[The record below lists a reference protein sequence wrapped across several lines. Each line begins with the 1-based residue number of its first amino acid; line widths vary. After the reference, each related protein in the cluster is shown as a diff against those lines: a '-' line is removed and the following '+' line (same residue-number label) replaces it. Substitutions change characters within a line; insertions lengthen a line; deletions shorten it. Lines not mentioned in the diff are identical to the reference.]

1 MRPALNPALR
11 PLWRDG
17 QTLQLGLDPGR
28 AVVIEGVHPGLGRFL
43 LDLNG
48 RDPWAVAVAGG
59 PGFGIPA
66 VETERVLTLLHE
78 AGALVDRSCDEAIR
92 GELTTTER
100 DRLAPDLAAWSIV
113 DRDPTTAARTL
124 RRRTEATVQLV
135 GAGRVG
141 ATAARLL
148 AAAGIGRVQVVD
160 PEPARAGDVSP
171 GGLAAAG
178 AGASR
183 GAQVQQSVLEVSPS
197 MARRQ
202 RRPEGGASL
211 TVLCP
216 VDPAPERSVVEQ
228 LVTRGTPH
236 LVASVLENV
245 GTIGPLVLPG
255 RSPCLRCLDLHRTD
269 RDPRWPLLVAQL
281 SGRAP
286 ASYVAPCDVALAAA
300 VGAHAVL
307 AALAF
312 IDAPEADHPLA
323 GAVAELGPAGLGL
336 SRRTFVTHPTCGCRW
351 TDPLPDARHRSAA
364 ATMGA

>member
-1 MRPALNPALR
+1 VRPALNPALR
-11 PLWRDG
+11 QLWRDG

-28 AVVIEGVHPGLGRFL
+28 AVVVEGVHPGLGRFL

-48 RDPWAVAVAGG
+48 RDPWAVAVAAG
-59 PGFGIPA
+59 PAFGIPA
-66 VETERVLTLLHE
+66 EETERVLGLLNE

-92 GELTTTER
+92 DELTTTER

-148 AAAGIGRVQVVD
+148 AAAGVGRVQVVD
-160 PEPARAGDVSP
+160 AEPARAGDVSP
-171 GGLAAAG
+171 GGLAAADP
-178 AGASR
+178 GASR
-183 GAQVQQSVLEVSPS
+183 GAQVQQAVLAVSPS
-197 MARRQ
+197 MQ
-202 RRPEGGASL
+202 RRRHRPHVGTSL

-216 VDPAPERSVVEQ
+216 VGPAPERSVVEQ
-228 LVTRGTPH
+228 LVIRGAPH
-236 LVASVLENV
+236 LVAGVLDNV

-269 RDPRWPLLVAQL
+269 RDPLWPLLVAQL

-286 ASYVAPCDVALAAA
+286 AWFVAPCDVALAAA
-300 VGAHAVL
+300 VSAHAVL

-312 IDAPEADHPLA
+312 LDAPRAEHPLA
-323 GAVAELGPAGLGL
+323 GAVVELGRSGLDL
-336 SRRTFVTHPTCGCRW
+336 SRRPFVTHPSCGCGW
-351 TDPLPDARHRSAA
+351 TEALPEAQHRSGA
-364 ATMGA
+364 ATMGT